1 MPMFCVVYGCSNR
14 STREKE
20 KSYFRIPKVVVHK
33 GEKCKKLTEQRR
45 KKWIL
50 NLRLRSGGA
59 ESVYSRVCSD
69 HFVRGVPSALGDVE
83 SVDWAP
89 TVKLGYKTAKPKSEA
104 SLQREQRMKLKED
117 QQRRSACAVAMLDL
131 QQTAESP
138 GMSPDLMRTAEQPA
152 DNPQS
157 DGISG
162 NGTLNYQDAGCQTE
176 LTMDDIEKMEDVLRQ
191 NTTEL
196 GDLRTKAL
204 DTQFNQKS
212 FEKNEEKT
220 KFYTGLPNFLVLIQI
235 FELCEPYITCGP
247 MSVLPKFEQLVLVL
261 LRLRLNLPL
270 KDLAFRFK
278 ISLPTASRVWH
289 KVIDILHERLEFQ
302 IEWPERHVLKA
313 TVADNNK
320 HMYQKLH
327 IATQG
332 VEINVQVVSFGRR
345 VAVIVDCFEVF
356 IERPSNLLAQA
367 QTWSNYKHHHTVKF
381 LIGVAPQGYVTYISC
396 AWGGRV
402 SDKQITIE
410 SGLLKKL
417 LPGDV
422 VLADRGFNIG
432 DSVGFYCASLQIPAF
447 IKGRKQL
454 SAYEVAETRKIANL
468 RIHVERVIGLVRRK
482 YQILQSRAMP
492 IENMATKPGEAL
504 ALIDKIG
511 VICCVLSNLSES
523 VVPLEGEV
531 NLSYW
536 SSRNLKI
543 KGERKDCK
551 APFCKADERG
561 RINRPSGRTSDFEL
575 HRPRRHLKVSRA

>member
-89 TVKLGYKTAKPKSEA
+89 TVKL
-104 SLQREQRMKLKED
+104 
-117 QQRRSACAVAMLDL
+117 VAMLDL

-261 LRLRLNLPL
+261 LRLRLNLSL

-302 IEWPERHVLKA
+302 IEWPERHVLQA
-313 TVADNNK
+313 T
-320 HMYQKLH
+320 MPMGFRQ
-327 IATQG
+327 
-332 VEINVQVVSFGRR
+332 SFGRR

-367 QTWSNYKHHHTVKF
+367 QTWSNYKHHHTVQF

-523 VVPLEGEV
+523 VVPLE
-531 NLSYW
+531 
-536 SSRNLKI
+536 
-543 KGERKDCK
+543 
-551 APFCKADERG
+551 
-561 RINRPSGRTSDFEL
+561 
-575 HRPRRHLKVSRA
+575 